1 VRFVVVLDG
10 TVTTAARQARALA
23 AFLRDGLGDTSGQL
37 GGVTEAGSAGLGG
50 VTEGGRDELGG
61 VTGSGEPAGETL
73 IFYADDGDKRRLV
86 DLAPTRDV
94 RLVKTTARRP
104 DLMVDDLVALGA
116 RTHSAGPRTL
126 GGEIALVLTAGGATG
141 AELATRLACR
151 TGGAVLTDALSIEV
165 GPRELRG
172 RRTVYSNHL
181 TGRFALTTRPWCV
194 SIDASWNDR
203 PRSPSLDPALEHDVL
218 SDTDETGGAH
228 ATPFE
233 DVELVAAPSTDD
245 LAESRFLVVAGYG
258 AGSRE
263 ATERIAQAARRMGA
277 CFGASRPVV
286 MNAWA
291 PPDRLIGVSG
301 TRTAPVLCIVVGA
314 SGAPALSWGVER
326 AGFIVAINP
335 DGHAPIVGNA
345 DAAVLDDG
353 LAVIEALAEIVAPD
367 PTLN

>member
-10 TVTTAARQARALA
+10 TVTTVARQARALA
-23 AFLRDGLGDTSGQL
+23 AFLRDGLGDASVEL
-37 GGVTEAGSAGLGG
+37 AG
-50 VTEGGRDELGG
+50 VTEGGRGELGG
-61 VTGSGEPAGETL
+61 VTERGELAGETL
-73 IFYADDGDKRRLV
+73 VFYADDGDKRRLV

-104 DLMVDDLVALGA
+104 DLMVDDLLALGA
-116 RTHSAGPRTL
+116 GAHSTGPGTL
-126 GGEIALVLTAGGATG
+126 GGEIALILTAGGATG

-172 RRTVYSNHL
+172 RRTVYSSHL
-181 TGRFALTTRPWCV
+181 RGRFALTTRPWCV
-194 SIDASWNDR
+194 SIDASWHDG
-203 PRSPSLDPALEHDVL
+203 PRSPSLKPALEHYVL
-218 SDTDETGGAH
+218 SDTDETGGAQ

-233 DVELVAAPSTDD
+233 DIELVAAPSTDD

-258 AGSRE
+258 AGSRK
-263 ATERIAQAARRMGA
+263 ATKRIAQAARRMGA
-277 CFGASRPVV
+277 GFGASRPVV

-291 PPDRLIGVSG
+291 PLDRLIGVSG

-314 SGAPALSWGVER
+314 SGAPALSWGIER

-335 DGHAPIVGNA
+335 DDHAPIVRDS
-345 DAAVLDDG
+345 DALLLDDG
-353 LAVIEALAEIVAPD
+353 VAVIEELAEIVAAQREQGGAA
-367 PTLN
+367 PTA